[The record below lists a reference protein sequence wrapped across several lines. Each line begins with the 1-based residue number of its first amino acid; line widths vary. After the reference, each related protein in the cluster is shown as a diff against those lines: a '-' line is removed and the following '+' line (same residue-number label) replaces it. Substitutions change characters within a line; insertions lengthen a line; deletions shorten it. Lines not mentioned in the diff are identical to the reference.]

1 MYIGEYLENV
11 DSGFGIC
18 KTDLLEQ
25 LIILNFTYI
34 FIETYAYLCT
44 YLENNLYLWFQ
55 FHIKSFKNLNT
66 EVLRL
71 DGYGIQ
77 KWILFSKS
85 RSFLGGKLLLFI
97 IMSDIDFPGYYAY
110 QMISKSSSL
119 SVSHC
124 GEIIFEGEIFYSHN
138 CFQEYFILE
147 FSDMT
152 IQQDSIKFKP

>member
-1 MYIGEYLENV
+1 MYLDNF

-18 KTDLLEQ
+18 KTDPHEQ
-25 LIILNFTYI
+25 LTNLEFYLSFHRNICIPIYI
-34 FIETYAYLCT
+34 FR
-44 YLENNLYLWFQ
+44 
-55 FHIKSFKNLNT
+55 KSFLTLISVSYQILHLYKNLNT
-66 EVLRL
+66 KVLRL

-138 CFQEYFILE
+138 CFQEYFILK

-152 IQQDSIKFKP
+152 I